1 MSRVEGRLI
10 VISAPSGAGKTSLVN
25 ALLERDDRLAVSVS
39 HTTRRKR
46 PNEVDGKHY
55 FFVEQAKFDEMRDQ
69 GAFLEHA
76 TVFGNAYGTSHEAV
90 ARTLADGRDVVLEID
105 WQGAAQV
112 RSRFPDAV
120 SVFVLPPSMDALLD
134 RLTVRGEDGAEE
146 IGRRWRQAV
155 DDISHYDEFNYVVVN
170 NDFDEAVGKLAGII
184 DAERRGEKARRECVT
199 ALVEDLLQR

>member
-1 MSRVEGRLI
+1 MEGRLI
-10 VISAPSGAGKTSLVN
+10 VISAPSGAGKTTLVN

-55 FFVEQAKFDEMRDQ
+55 FFVKQAKFDEMRDQ

-120 SVFVLPPSMDALLD
+120 SVFVLPPSMDTLLD
-134 RLTVRGEDGAEE
+134 RLTVRGQDGAEE
-146 IGRRWRQAV
+146 IERRWRQAV
-155 DDISHYDEFNYVVVN
+155 DDISHYGEFNYVVVN

-184 DAERRGEKARRECVT
+184 DAERRGEHAQCECVT
-199 ALVEDLLQR
+199 ALVENLLRR

>member
-1 MSRVEGRLI
+1 MEGRLI

-55 FFVEQAKFDEMRDQ
+55 FFVKQAKFDEMRDQ